1 MWHAV
6 VAVGWRQHF
15 ADLRILMM
23 FSVAFGFALSVFQD
37 GTVSVS
43 IWHLVLPLM
52 PTAVG
57 LALLLAAPRGEDG
70 R

>member
-1 MWHAV
+1 MRLWLL
-6 VAVGWRQHF
+6 VGGSI
-15 ADLRILMM
+15 LLICGILMM

>member
-1 MWHAV
+1 MRLWLL
-6 VAVGWRQHF
+6 VGGSIF
-15 ADLRILMM
+15 LICGIVMM

-37 GTVSVS
+37 GTVNVS
-43 IWHLVLPLM
+43 IWHLVLPLL

-57 LALLLAAPRGEDG
+57 LALLLAAPRGHEG